1 MGKNFHW
8 MLLYWRWG
16 EYEGILVSRRE
27 DALIVHGDRVIE
39 GERRGRGKKISRG
52 GSFHRAKS
60 LGLSSREAVVSS
72 AYFSPAVI
80 MRFKKH
86 PPPLPV
92 WNKEKKQQGDPA
104 GNFRWRNLSFLFLFF
119 IIIGNTFNRFFSIIL
134 RLWWLQTILNLRC
147 NYSIFSVLFCS
158 TTFSQLDIGILLL
171 YICII
176 I

>member
-119 IIIGNTFNRFFSIIL
+119 IIIGNTFNRFFSIIF
-134 RLWWLQTILNLRC
+134 RLWWLQTQSSL
-147 NYSIFSVLFCS
+147 
-158 TTFSQLDIGILLL
+158 
-171 YICII
+171 
-176 I
+176 